1 MPVRVAAQKST
12 ARIDTV
18 LEACLRPTFLF
29 SPELRHVLAQGPGQT
44 RATRHRKMKR
54 AIVHPELR
62 SAAVGRSCETV
73 YRSRHAGYP
82 APPAQI
88 QTGGTTPSGS
98 SLGSDGKRAVGH
110 CGWHHDQLAVHA
122 SASGTRASGS

>member
-73 YRSRHAGYP
+73 LGVLLQERVRHACFISR
-82 APPAQI
+82 ALSATSWPPAGRPCQ
-88 QTGGTTPSGS
+88 
-98 SLGSDGKRAVGH
+98 
-110 CGWHHDQLAVHA
+110 
-122 SASGTRASGS
+122 